1 MPVSVCLCIV
11 SYRWVHHLV
20 VSSLV
25 LDLEVRGGDADG
37 VVPGELGDASG
48 GLPGGGAGGD
58 SPGHGPADGHCL
70 NFVRLKNLSL
80 QANEP
85 FISDQN
91 ANERDMCNIF
101 IISDFMLTDL
111 ALEEEMAELTAEVIW
126 GWRAARI
133 WRMMADWSTA
143 GAGAATTARTGART
157 AGLGAALAATAT
169 SETPA
174 RGPVQGPEY
183 ICCNVM

>member
-58 SPGHGPADGHCL
+58 SPRHGPADGHFVNCL
-70 NFVRLKNLSL
+70 NFFIMVGINHYFRSKYQQERCVTFSL
-80 QANEP
+80 FQ
-85 FISDQN
+85 IS
-91 ANERDMCNIF
+91 C
-101 IISDFMLTDL
+101 
-111 ALEEEMAELTAEVIW
+111 
-126 GWRAARI
+126 
-133 WRMMADWSTA
+133 
-143 GAGAATTARTGART
+143 
-157 AGLGAALAATAT
+157 
-169 SETPA
+169 
-174 RGPVQGPEY
+174 
-183 ICCNVM
+183 